1 VARALGLGL
10 ADHSDRRLLIIREFE
25 HYFGGPPKVWVRP
38 PGRVDWMGSHTDYNQ
53 GFVLTMSI
61 DRDTWIAA
69 RPRADRI
76 VAVYSLNVTGGG
88 HLASTRPN
96 TMQILH
102 GRTTYAA

>member
-1 VARALGLGL
+1 
-10 ADHSDRRLLIIREFE
+10 
-25 HYFGGPPKVWVRP
+25 
-38 PGRVDWMGSHTDYNQ
+38 MGSHTDYNQ

-96 TMQILH
+96 TVQILH